1 MPANRKTHAILDAI
15 FDSGDAEFIQA
26 TELILR
32 TQLRGAVARQH
43 ANRFPTSSEEA
54 VRYFVLSQRGRQPRK
69 NNGS

>member
-15 FDSGDAEFIQA
+15 FDSGDEEFIQA

-43 ANRFPTSSEEA
+43 ANRFPQSSEEA
-54 VRYFVLSQRGRQPRK
+54 VRYLLLSRRRQPTRK
-69 NNGS
+69 NNG